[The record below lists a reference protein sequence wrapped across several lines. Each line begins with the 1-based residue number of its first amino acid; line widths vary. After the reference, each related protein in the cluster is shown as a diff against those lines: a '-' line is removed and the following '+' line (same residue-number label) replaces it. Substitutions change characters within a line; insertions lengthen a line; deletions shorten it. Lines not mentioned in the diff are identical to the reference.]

1 MIQEQEILR
10 FMQKQAYKPMTLQE
24 LLETFGI
31 EEEAERE
38 QFQRLLAGMEAEGQ
52 IVRTRTKRYG
62 VPERLNLVR
71 GTLQGHPKGFGFVV
85 PDIPGKP
92 DVFVHPNDLN
102 GAMDGDRVLA
112 RLQGE
117 SGTASVR
124 KGKSSAFSSGDA
136 PLLSELSRPRPAIS
150 ASSFPMTAGSR
161 RISSFL
167 RRGGMVRRKGRRW
180 WFSCTTTPMPATAPR
195 EW

>member
-1 MIQEQEILR
+1 VIQEQEILR

-112 RLQGE
+112 RLQG
-117 SGTASVR
+117 
-124 KGKSSAFSSGDA
+124 GKRNGLRPEGEA